1 MICFK
6 QNEERLIIVTPKGCS
21 TLKTYCRKLKY
32 SSLLKLIE
40 KCENNTSKKVK
51 VSLWCLL
58 FSMTYVATKNISM
71 LRTHKRCFT
80 IFSLTITLIFC
91 KYCIPNNLSFFKTLE
106 MFNLLRQK
114 LDNCKFH
121 FNLGASDM
129 QERFYR

>member
-1 MICFK
+1 MYQEDTCIICFI
-6 QNEERLIIVTPKGCS
+6 QNEERLIIVTSKGCS
-21 TLKTYCRKLKY
+21 TLKTYCRKRKC

-106 MFNLLRQK
+106 MFNLLR
-114 LDNCKFH
+114 
-121 FNLGASDM
+121 
-129 QERFYR
+129 